1 MPRERGAALVIAVIV
16 MGLLAALIIGLST
29 NTDIDLLVGRN
40 TRILKQAFQW
50 ADSGLEIAQDMISI
64 SETEAN
70 NTSSDTFSFGS
81 TATIYATTSGIIY
94 NSTQTDVTTIQMYE
108 NNSAGDRLA
117 AVDIRYLGAIIN
129 DGSSIIFAS
138 GYEGAGKG
146 AGAGGTIAR
155 IYALNATGFSES
167 NSMKKAAAIYRS
179 AGN

>member
-1 MPRERGAALVIAVIV
+1 MREERGAALVIAVIV

-50 ADSGLEIAQDMISI
+50 ADSGLEIGPDIISI
-64 SETEAN
+64 SETDGGNPASKTLN
-70 NTSSDTFSFGS
+70 FG
-81 TATIYATTSGIIY
+81 AVKTIYTSINGTIFNSTTS
-94 NSTQTDVTTIQMYE
+94 DVTRISAFE
-108 NNSAGDRLA
+108 NNSGGDKLSV
-117 AVDIRYLGAIIN
+117 VDIKYLGAIIN

-155 IYALNATGFSES
+155 IYALNSTGFAES
-167 NSMKKAAAIYRS
+167 NSLKKAAAIYRS